1 MLRENGMLG
10 DDRTVNTLNTAKKS
24 AEGAAR
30 AIQEKSAA
38 LWREE
43 LEREKRDV
51 ATGLMRRF
59 RRQSTAPQAPRTHD
73 HRKRTL
79 RSAIVALGGDLPTSS
94 CSSDAG
100 HREDVPQSKILVA
113 GGDDAEADDKHGNK
127 IAVQDAAEDKR
138 AAKGKGII
146 DSLDKVLS
154 WRSAPLNESAWVEG
168 PEVEGGYHYYYHTQ
182 YLQCS
187 WYAPLKYVPYGGDRS
202 MLAAEVIQLQT
213 RTWLAKLSVK
223 RELELQ
229 AQARANAARAT
240 VDAVAERATLASRA
254 CDKALVAQT
263 SAREEEQMLMK
274 ARRRLA
280 ERWRAML

>member
-138 AAKGKGII
+138 
-146 DSLDKVLS
+146 V
-154 WRSAPLNESAWVEG
+154 RSHRRDPILKRLVHHTKLVPGVHPRQQPLLRG
-168 PEVEGGYHYYYHTQ
+168 
-182 YLQCS
+182 
-187 WYAPLKYVPYGGDRS
+187 
-202 MLAAEVIQLQT
+202 
-213 RTWLAKLSVK
+213 
-223 RELELQ
+223 
-229 AQARANAARAT
+229 
-240 VDAVAERATLASRA
+240 
-254 CDKALVAQT
+254 
-263 SAREEEQMLMK
+263 
-274 ARRRLA
+274 RRLLGGSWGQMVWS
-280 ERWRAML
+280 R